1 MGLELA
7 MQVAVECDYEIFI
20 FLLVTIY
27 NNLTLISTSIE
38 LVGSIT
44 FELGVFRALA
54 STKEATLEL
63 LKVELSF
70 FKRTRMCTTTFSPF
84 MWWAKHE

>member
-1 MGLELA
+1 
-7 MQVAVECDYEIFI
+7 MQVAVECDYEIFM
-20 FLLVTIY
+20 FMLVTIY
-27 NNLTLISTSIE
+27 NNLTSISTSIE

-44 FELGVFRALA
+44 FELGVFGALA
-54 STKEATLEL
+54 CTKKATLGL

-70 FKRTRMCTTTFSPF
+70 FKRTTMHTTAFSPF